1 LLFEEVSE
9 TLYVLGELRPVR
21 AGLIVRRN
29 AVTFAAGAL
38 VKVSSATGMPSV
50 AARGNKARVS
60 HNALI
65 FCFQFLRYLTADSV
79 TPPFEVKADMHP
91 HKVSIAGSDE

>member
-1 LLFEEVSE
+1 MRDSGGNQGLQPCLLFEEVSE

-38 VKVSSATGMPSV
+38 VKVSSATRMPSV
-50 AARGNKARVS
+50 AAQGNKAES
-60 HNALI
+60 AI
-65 FCFQFLRYLTADSV
+65 M
-79 TPPFEVKADMHP
+79 P
-91 HKVSIAGSDE
+91 